1 MHGTS
6 EYDPEESKDY
16 FIPAWLLHDDWFG
29 SRYKLY
35 VAFNLRSCVLYENLN
50 LTKHVDEKTNSNLK
64 NTDLGNAV
72 KTKHK
77 RKIKNNNSK
86 LKRGTGGNAHHLI
99 TSRKKPKIK
108 GTRKG
113 GSKISAEIQQMADE
127 MKTKKS
133 PNINAKEQE
142 VPKATK
148 QKNVKQ
154 KKPKV
159 PMLNLNTCTKEK
171 PNTTTKKLAIQTISH
186 EQSNAKT
193 TPNNCIP
200 NKQPKDEIFIQQLS
214 SSKSMMVFNEKS
226 NAKEKIQQTISH
238 EQSNAKTT
246 PCLLYTSPSPRD
258 LSTSRMPS
266 SA

>member
-1 MHGTS
+1 MSKLKNLLLSNEDEHLFFKGIGSKCRRSYSEERITQYLRHIARILYTEVCNFLNETYQWCELESGVLVEVQLMLVERATDQPHTSTTTISHLLQQHNKSPLHGTS

-99 TSRKKPKIK
+99 
-108 GTRKG
+108 
-113 GSKISAEIQQMADE
+113 
-127 MKTKKS
+127 
-133 PNINAKEQE
+133 
-142 VPKATK
+142 
-148 QKNVKQ
+148 
-154 KKPKV
+154 
-159 PMLNLNTCTKEK
+159 
-171 PNTTTKKLAIQTISH
+171 
-186 EQSNAKT
+186 
-193 TPNNCIP
+193 
-200 NKQPKDEIFIQQLS
+200 
-214 SSKSMMVFNEKS
+214 
-226 NAKEKIQQTISH
+226 
-238 EQSNAKTT
+238 
-246 PCLLYTSPSPRD
+246 CLLYTSPSPRD
-258 LSTSRMPS
+258 RG
-266 SA
+266 